1 LDLLFTGLPL
11 EFPKREYGAMLQQ
24 SIKNNEQLLL
34 HVSGNLAAETIL
46 DAIDEIGGQGVW
58 KGRRLRFEHGD
69 GIFPDQFARI
79 KQDGIIVVQNP
90 VHLASI
96 VPPGV
101 VAFEKAQPLKSL
113 LAAGIPLALGSDAP
127 INPYLDIMFATN
139 PGNRPSEAI
148 TREQAVTAYTL
159 TSAYAEF
166 QEKEKGTIEPGKLA
180 DIAVLSQDIFTVPTP
195 ELPKTVSVLT
205 MVGGKVV
212 YKATTEAKEGR

>member
-1 LDLLFTGLPL
+1 
-11 EFPKREYGAMLQQ
+11 MLQE
-24 SIKNNEQLLL
+24 SIKDNAQLLL
-34 HVSGNLAAETIL
+34 HVSGNRSVETIL
-46 DAIDEIGGQGVW
+46 DAMDASGGKSVW
-58 KGRRLRFEHGD
+58 NGRRLRFEHGD
-69 GIFPDQFARI
+69 GIYPDQFARI
-79 KQDGIIVVQNP
+79 RQDGIIVVQNP
-90 VHLASI
+90 LHLAPI

-113 LAAGIPLALGSDAP
+113 LAAGIPLALGSDGP
-127 INPYLDIMFATN
+127 TNPYLDIMFATN
-139 PGNRPSEAI
+139 PGNRPSEGI

-159 TSAYAEF
+159 TSAYGEF

-212 YKATTEAKEGR
+212 YEAADKK